1 MACDVEKTGTDA
13 IRCVVVEDHVMVLQ
27 MLCGVVRTL
36 GGIDVVATGTSLRD
50 TERLAATDVIDLVI
64 LDAVLADGDG
74 FGVLRALVS
83 AHPGLKCVLITSS
96 GAARDCP
103 SDVVDCIAAVVD
115 KADSWEALLRA
126 IERAVGDRLQAGL
139 RVPTQDELRA
149 RLTSR
154 EYDVFEGL
162 GRGLSNK
169 EIATALAISVQTV
182 ETHRKAI
189 SKKLGCNGASLVRL
203 ATLSQHLSLP

>member
-1 MACDVEKTGTDA
+1 MSVDAERTGTDA

-36 GGIDVVATGTSLRD
+36 GGIDIVATGTSFRD
-50 TERLAATDVIDLVI
+50 ADRLAATRAIDLVI
-64 LDAVLADGDG
+64 LDAALTDGDA
-74 FGVLRALVS
+74 FGVLRALIAS
-83 AHPGLKCVLITSS
+83 HPGLTCVLITSAES
-96 GAARDCP
+96 SRGCP
-103 SDVVDCIAAVVD
+103 SDLIDRIAAVVD
-115 KADSWEALLRA
+115 KADPWEALQAA

-139 RVPTQDELRA
+139 RVPTQDQLRA
-149 RLTSR
+149 RLTCR
-154 EYDVFEGL
+154 EYDVFERL

-189 SKKLGCNGASLVRL
+189 SKKFGCNGASLVRL